1 MDFEEGGL
9 HLREEIIHTYMG
21 KHCKRPLVMY
31 SFKEIHFEYNYK
43 TQDIKR
49 QGIANVST

>member
-1 MDFEEGGL
+1 MDFGEEGL
-9 HLREEIIHTYMG
+9 HLRRETIHTYMG

-31 SFKEIHFEYNYK
+31 SFKEIHFEYNCK

-49 QGIANVST
+49 QDIANVST